1 MCVCV
6 WVCVF
11 FFFFCSSM
19 VEIRELSVDE
29 ATDLVP
35 SSRSTGAV
43 LVNPPIGV
51 HMMAQFCPEIDT

>member
-6 WVCVF
+6 CVCIF
-11 FFFFCSSM
+11 YSSM

-43 LVNPPIGV
+43 PVNPPIGV